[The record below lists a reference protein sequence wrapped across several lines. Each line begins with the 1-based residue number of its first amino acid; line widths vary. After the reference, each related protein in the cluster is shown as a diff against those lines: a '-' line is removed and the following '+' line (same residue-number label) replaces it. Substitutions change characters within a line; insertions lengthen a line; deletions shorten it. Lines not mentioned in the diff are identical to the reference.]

1 MHARRSRSS
10 FARNLCIAIPLLRI
24 VGITSRFHSKDT
36 ASHFTIS
43 ITRLLT
49 IVEKSVTF
57 AMNRWFQISF
67 PRLGFIKSGNSMGR
81 LRHG

>member
-1 MHARRSRSS
+1 MSMHARHSRRS
-10 FARNLCIAIPLLRI
+10 FAQDFCIAIPLLRI

-43 ITRLLT
+43 ITRLLA
-49 IVEKSVTF
+49 KSVTF
-57 AMNRWFQISF
+57 AMNRWFQISL
-67 PRLGFIKSGNSMGR
+67 PRLGFMKSSNSMGR